1 MKKTHIYLLASVLT
15 FSAVSCEDWMN
26 VDPAGQQN
34 ATNYWAN
41 AGEVEAVLG
50 TAYRNMRTAVT
61 NRTFINWGEMR
72 GNGLG
77 VLETNAYNIR
87 TGDIL
92 PSNSL
97 CKWADLYNVIGMANS
112 VIDYAPTV
120 VEKDASFTEGEMR
133 SIVAEAHFLRAL
145 SYLTL
150 VRTFKD
156 VPYVTHS
163 YVTDDADFWIPK
175 TDGDSILRS
184 ELALMQPY
192 LENAREFFPDEADN
206 KGRATR
212 WALYTVMAD
221 MYLWLSASDY
231 DSGNSA
237 TDLQNCIDCCD
248 AVINS
253 GRVGLID
260 GSLWFTNFFPG
271 NSNESIFELQFS
283 NPLAQTNSFMSWF
296 GGTDAA
302 LTASSGQYYYV
313 STVSLFRFASWL
325 TPGDVRGDGASYA
338 SITSTVPQSTV
349 WKYYGSDTQNTAR
362 NDTENDQN
370 WIIYRLAEV
379 YLMKAEALAMQ
390 GDLDGALAALNEV
403 RERGGSEALER
414 TQYGSK
420 YAVVEAIP
428 NERSIEFLGEAKNWY
443 DLLRTGLR
451 YQDPEFGTLY
461 QQLFFDETVEGLPSV
476 SAALVRSKMRRNIPY
491 SWYLPIH
498 TDELAANT
506 SLVQNPAYANL
517 GE

>member
-26 VDPAGQQN
+26 IDPAGQQN

-77 VLETNAYNIR
+77 VLETSAYDIR

-133 SIVAEAHFLRAL
+133 SIVAEAYFLRAL
-145 SYLTL
+145 SYFTL

-184 ELALMQPY
+184 ELALMRPY
-192 LENAREFFPDEADN
+192 LENAREFFPDETDN

-271 NSNESIFELQFS
+271 NSNESIFELQYS
-283 NPLAQTNSFMSWF
+283 NPLAQTNS
-296 GGTDAA
+296 
-302 LTASSGQYYYV
+302 
-313 STVSLFRFASWL
+313 
-325 TPGDVRGDGASYA
+325 
-338 SITSTVPQSTV
+338 
-349 WKYYGSDTQNTAR
+349 
-362 NDTENDQN
+362 
-370 WIIYRLAEV
+370 
-379 YLMKAEALAMQ
+379 LM
-390 GDLDGALAALNEV
+390 
-403 RERGGSEALER
+403 
-414 TQYGSK
+414 
-420 YAVVEAIP
+420 
-428 NERSIEFLGEAKNWY
+428 
-443 DLLRTGLR
+443 
-451 YQDPEFGTLY
+451 
-461 QQLFFDETVEGLPSV
+461 
-476 SAALVRSKMRRNIPY
+476 
-491 SWYLPIH
+491 
-498 TDELAANT
+498 
-506 SLVQNPAYANL
+506 
-517 GE
+517 